1 MDRNPFERNVS
12 SSPATSGD
20 LVPSPSALV
29 PKDGWL
35 AFFWRKIKGFLGVC
49 RLGLDRISVFGFAIL
64 AIIAFPCL
72 PVFIE
77 WYRTGEVKA
86 DTYYITAAVLAAA
99 FAVTAEHIAFIGLYI
114 TSFVINLVL
123 DMVHGPF
130 SDRVD
135 HWAGILLAA
144 ICGIHAS
151 ERFWWHIFLDRPF
164 PDR

>member
-1 MDRNPFERNVS
+1 MVKNPFGQR
-12 SSPATSGD
+12 PAKP
-20 LVPSPSALV
+20 VPSSDPPPPV
-29 PKDGWL
+29 TG
-35 AFFWRKIKGFLGVC
+35 FFPVLGRRIRYFLGVC
-49 RLGLDRISVFGFAIL
+49 ASGLNRFSVFGFAIM

-77 WYRTGEVKA
+77 WYRTGIVKS

-114 TSFVINLVL
+114 TSFVVNLIL

-130 SDRVD
+130 SDEVD
-135 HWAGILLAA
+135 HWAGVVLAVVCA
-144 ICGIHAS
+144 MHAS
-151 ERFWWHIFLDRPF
+151 ERVWWHVVLDRPF